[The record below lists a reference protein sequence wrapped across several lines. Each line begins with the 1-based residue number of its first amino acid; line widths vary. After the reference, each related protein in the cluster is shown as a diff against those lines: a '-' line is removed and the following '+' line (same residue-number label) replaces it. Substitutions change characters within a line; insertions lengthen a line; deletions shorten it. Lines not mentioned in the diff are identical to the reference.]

1 MVLDKGDLG
10 TTEEHVEWSV
20 RGTVGLRRGCGQW
33 RLSEQRRSPKLQEM
47 WVCPEGMEEQGIS
60 TVLLRTPQGTVRNGS
75 PQLHLDP
82 GRPVSWVGSGH
93 GLFAGFLG
101 DTKQEGLGPDLVN
114 SNSEDLR
121 RVGRTVRHG
130 ELPWLTASLPPT
142 PQLH

>member
-1 MVLDKGDLG
+1 MGSGGYQNKEGPQSFRRCGCVL
-10 TTEEHVEWSV
+10 
-20 RGTVGLRRGCGQW
+20 RGW
-33 RLSEQRRSPKLQEM
+33 RSRASRQSSSEP
-47 WVCPEGMEEQGIS
+47 
-60 TVLLRTPQGTVRNGS
+60 PQGTVRNGS

>member
-10 TTEEHVEWSV
+10 TTKEHVEWSV

-60 TVLLRTPQGTVRNGS
+60 TVLLRTPQRTVRNGS

-82 GRPVSWVGSGH
+82 RPREAS
-93 GLFAGFLG
+93 FLG
-101 DTKQEGLGPDLVN
+101 GVWAWPLCRLSG
-114 SNSEDLR
+114 
-121 RVGRTVRHG
+121 
-130 ELPWLTASLPPT
+130 
-142 PQLH
+142 